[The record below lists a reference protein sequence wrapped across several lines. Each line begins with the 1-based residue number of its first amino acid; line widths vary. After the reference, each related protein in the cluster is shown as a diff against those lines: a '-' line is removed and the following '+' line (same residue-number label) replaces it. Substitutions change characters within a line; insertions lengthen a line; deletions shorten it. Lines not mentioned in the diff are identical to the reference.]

1 MHIVGRWDNKVSK
14 TIRLSFPVGA
24 FPETEIIQRGPCI
37 DIQCRGF
44 QRNNIDILSR
54 QYVSP
59 SGTKE
64 VKFPPFAISS
74 PVGARKA
81 LEALVDN
88 NLAYFVSV
96 LKINAHVLH
105 RITFDEAMRQA
116 PEVCMAMKLSAVH

>member
-1 MHIVGRWDNKVSK
+1 
-14 TIRLSFPVGA
+14 
-24 FPETEIIQRGPCI
+24 
-37 DIQCRGF
+37 
-44 QRNNIDILSR
+44 
-54 QYVSP
+54 
-59 SGTKE
+59 
-64 VKFPPFAISS
+64 
-74 PVGARKA
+74 VGARKA